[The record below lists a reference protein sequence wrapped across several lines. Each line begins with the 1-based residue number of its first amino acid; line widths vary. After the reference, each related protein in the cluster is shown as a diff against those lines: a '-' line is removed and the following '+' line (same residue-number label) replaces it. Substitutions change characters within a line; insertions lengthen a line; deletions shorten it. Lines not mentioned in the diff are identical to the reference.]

1 MSRVQ
6 TIEERKKYK
15 KLLLKQLSSWMDE
28 INRLDAKAKYFKKP
42 TNPEYSRK
50 ISIILKKVENVEDQL
65 QKLCEE
71 DDDKWRRDRIE
82 TEKTLSEIR
91 QSLFELYENLL

>member
-15 KLLLKQLSSWMDE
+15 KMLFKQLSSWMDE

-42 TNPEYSRK
+42 TKPEQSRK
-50 ISIILKKVENVEDQL
+50 VSILLRKVENVENQL
-65 QKLCEE
+65 QKLSEE
-71 DDDKWRRDRIE
+71 NDDKWRKDRKE
-82 TEKTLSEIR
+82 AEKTLSEIR
-91 QSLFELYENLL
+91 QSLVELYENLL